1 MSLKRARQP
10 MPDDV
15 GQALAENKLLDAY
28 HSRPDYQ
35 QNDYLAWIA
44 RAKREA
50 TRRNRLDQMLDE
62 LRTGDRYMNM
72 PYRAAQ

>member
-15 GQALAENKLLDAY
+15 EQALIEHRLLDVY

-35 QNDYLAWIA
+35 QNDYLAWIGRA
-44 RAKREA
+44 RRGA

-62 LRTGDRYMNM
+62 LRNGDRYMNM
-72 PYRAAQ
+72 PYRAQ

>member
-1 MSLKRARQP
+1 MSLKRARQQ
-10 MPDDV
+10 MPDDIE
-15 GQALAENKLLDAY
+15 QTLIEHKLLDVY

-35 QNDYLAWIA
+35 QNDYLAWIG

-62 LRTGDRYMNM
+62 LRNGDRYMNM
-72 PYRAAQ
+72 PYRAQ